1 MTRKITRATTPA
13 TTSSRHDQAAANY
26 KRLFDYL
33 DRTARTPDGPALE
46 ITMIDQGFTS
56 NASEFLTE
64 IQVPLKPY

>member
-1 MTRKITRATTPA
+1 MDERGL
-13 TTSSRHDQAAANY
+13 S
-26 KRLFDYL
+26 
-33 DRTARTPDGPALE
+33 PDGPALE

>member
-1 MTRKITRATTPA
+1 MPE
-13 TTSSRHDQAAANY
+13 SRGLSLRFIGGHDKAGENY
-26 KRLFDYL
+26 KRLFDYMDERGL
-33 DRTARTPDGPALE
+33 SPDGPALE